1 MQPSSVLCRAQE
13 SLQRTRSANSSLAN
27 VRRVA
32 DKAAAA
38 WAEEAVLAEQRE
50 SRQSRT
56 RDVAAELLEEKRR
69 LRTLGDL
76 AFNEN
81 PDRGRAEW

>member
-1 MQPSSVLCRAQE
+1 MQPSSLLCRAQE
-13 SLQRTRSANSSLAN
+13 SLQRSRSANSLLAN
-27 VRRVA
+27 VRNVA

-56 RDVAAELLEEKRR
+56 RDVAAEMLDQKRR
-69 LRTLGDL
+69 LRVPGDQ
-76 AFNEN
+76 ASNEN
-81 PDRGRAEW
+81 PDRGHAEW

>member
-13 SLQRTRSANSSLAN
+13 SLQRTRSANALLAN
-27 VRRVA
+27 VRLVA

-50 SRQSRT
+50 GRQART
-56 RDVAAELLEEKRR
+56 RDVAADLQDEKRR
-69 LRTLGDL
+69 LRSLGDV

-81 PDRGRAEW
+81 PDRGHAAW

>member
-13 SLQRTRSANSSLAN
+13 SLQRSRSANSLLAN
-27 VRRVA
+27 VRVVA

-38 WAEEAVLAEQRE
+38 WAEEAILAEQRE
-50 SRQSRT
+50 GRQSRT
-56 RDVAAELLEEKRR
+56 REVSAELLDRKQR
-69 LRTLGDL
+69 LRALGDL